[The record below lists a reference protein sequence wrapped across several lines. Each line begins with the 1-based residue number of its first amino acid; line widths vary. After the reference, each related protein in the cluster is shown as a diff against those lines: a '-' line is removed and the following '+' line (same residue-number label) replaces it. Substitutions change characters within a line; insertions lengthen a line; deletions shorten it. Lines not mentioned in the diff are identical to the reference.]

1 MLDRTIKLRLSK
13 VAFAMLFNWW
23 YSPSLPMLEPEIT
36 TSRMQSKFDVEGY
49 LDLQDQHPLEVKND
63 DVVVEEEP
71 AKKIVVAKPRVPQ
84 VVQPA
89 PEQLE
94 AWFSQYGAQFGVDPL
109 ILREIARCE
118 SGFNAAS
125 ATPKYGG
132 MYQYLSS
139 TWQSTRSAMGADPN
153 PDLRF
158 NGEEAIKTTAWKIAA
173 GGINSWPECSKRAL
187 AMQ

>member
-1 MLDRTIKLRLSK
+1 M
-13 VAFAMLFNWW
+13 MFNWW
-23 YSPSLPMLEPEIT
+23 YSPTLPMLESAIAT
-36 TSRMQSKFDVEGY
+36 TSVKSEFNVEGY
-49 LDLQDQHPLEVKND
+49 LDLQDQHPLEVEKAE
-63 DVVVEEEP
+63 VVVEEKP
-71 AKKIVVAKPRVPQ
+71 AKKIVVNTHKVPQ

-94 AWFSQYGAQFGVDPL
+94 AWFSQFGAQFGVDPL

-139 TWQSTRSAMGADPN
+139 TWQSTRKAMGEDPN

-173 GGINSWPECSKRAL
+173 GGINSWPVCSKRAL